1 MKTTVVALL
10 LIAAFQG
17 RLGNS
22 NEPRENSSAQDG
34 GIADNLELA
43 GRRAPENMADRVRR
57 EAAEKNRKEQIEK
70 GRKEAKEAVAQLA
83 EMTKQLSQEMDA
95 QGQGVISSTL
105 FERLNKME
113 KLLKVIKSN
122 AKSF

>member
-1 MKTTVVALL
+1 MKTTVLALL
-10 LIAAFQG
+10 LVAAFQG
-17 RLGNS
+17 RLGNAG
-22 NEPRENSSAQDG
+22 EPPPQEG
-34 GIADNLELA
+34 GIVDNLEMA
-43 GRRAPENMADRVRR
+43 GRRAPESMADRVRR

-70 GRKEAKEAVAQLA
+70 DRKAAKEAAKQLA

-95 QGQGVISSTL
+95 QGQGVISATL

>member
-1 MKTTVVALL
+1 MPA
-10 LIAAFQG
+10 
-17 RLGNS
+17 S
-22 NEPRENSSAQDG
+22 PPQDG
-34 GIADNLELA
+34 GVVDNLELA

-70 GRKEAKEAVAQLA
+70 GRKEAKEAATQLA
-83 EMTKQLSQEMDA
+83 DMTKQLSQEMDA